1 MRIVHVYKDA
11 YPPLVAGITRYISMV
26 ADMAAEN
33 GHDVE
38 VIVAG
43 VRTARRDVLD
53 SGVVVTRVPEF
64 GRAMSN
70 PLSPALVR
78 AVSRADSDVMHVHMP
93 NPLTEIGALRQ
104 ASPMV
109 ASFHAQ
115 LGRQPL
121 IEAAYRQ
128 LQQRVLTRASS
139 VLVSSP
145 KMLEVPEIAPHS
157 AKAAVLPYGVDP
169 RLVGDGKVTKREG
182 EPLRAL
188 FVGRLVYY
196 KGLDVLLDSMEGLD
210 GVRLTII
217 GEGPLRDELAAR
229 VESDERLRS
238 CVDLRG
244 VVTDAELAAAYQDHN
259 VFVAPSVSRAESFGI
274 SMAEALC
281 NGLPTISS
289 ALGTGTDWVNE
300 DGVSG
305 LVVEPKGVA
314 ALRAALV
321 TLQNQQT
328 WERYSVGART
338 LGQQRYSAG
347 AHFDQLMKHYEAAV
361 Q

>member
-26 ADMAAEN
+26 ADAAAES

-78 AVSRADSDVMHVHMP
+78 AVSRAQSDVMHVHMP

-104 ASPMV
+104 SSPLV

-121 IEAAYRQ
+121 VEAAYRQ
-128 LQQRVLTRASS
+128 LQQRVLNRASS

-145 KMLEVPEIAPHS
+145 KMLEVPEIAAHKM
-157 AKAAVLPYGVDP
+157 KATVLPYGVDP
-169 RLVGDGKVTKREG
+169 RLVGEAKVTRREG
-182 EPLRAL
+182 DPLRAL

-196 KGLDVLLDSMEGLD
+196 KGLDVLLNAMTGLEG
-210 GVRLTII
+210 VKLTII

-229 VESDERLRS
+229 IDDDDRLRS
-238 CVDLRG
+238 SVNLLG
-244 VVTDAELAAAYQDHN
+244 VVTDPELAAAYQEHDA
-259 VFVAPSVSRAESFGI
+259 FVAPSVSRAESFGI

-305 LVVEPKGVA
+305 LVIEPRDVA
-314 ALRAALV
+314 ALRAALIS
-321 TLQNQQT
+321 LQDQQT
-328 WERYSVGART
+328 WEQLSQGARN
-338 LGQQRYSAG
+338 LGQERYSAG

-361 Q
+361 S